1 MQCYITKSIITKI
14 IVCLV
19 IILLL
24 FLLLYIS
31 KKKKSNTE
39 NEIMRNATTV
49 EYEVINNIN
58 RIDEY
63 QKRVYEESIK
73 YNK

>member
-1 MQCYITKSIITKI
+1 MQSYTTKSIIIKI
-14 IVCLV
+14 IVCLG

-31 KKKKSNTE
+31 KKKNSNAE
-39 NEIMRNATTV
+39 NEIIKNATIV
-49 EYEVINNIN
+49 EYEIINSIDN
-58 RIDEY
+58 IDEY

-73 YNK
+73 

>member
-1 MQCYITKSIITKI
+1 MQSYTTKSIIIKI
-14 IVCLV
+14 VVCLV

-31 KKKKSNTE
+31 KKKNSNAE
-39 NEIMRNATTV
+39 NEIIKNATTV
-49 EYEVINNIN
+49 EYEIINNIDN
-58 RIDEY
+58 IDKY

-73 YNK
+73 